1 MKKRLLMLTL
11 IGALGCSALT
21 ACGKGSEPSPAKEE
35 KEKPARK
42 AAAKKVEEKPAVSNV
57 AAGTSLGDLD
67 VLADLKAKMEQG
79 E

>member
-1 MKKRLLMLTL
+1 VKETMRIILSHSRTF
-11 IGALGCSALT
+11 
-21 ACGKGSEPSPAKEE
+21 EEAKEE